1 MDMDLRTS
9 TSNMTTLKILLDR
22 ENKFMHN
29 TIFQLILA
37 IYQTLQ
43 ITENKVI
50 PLVKLM
56 DMDLKISTNSMIILK
71 ILLGQESRFMLNMIS
86 QSILAIYQT
95 LQITESKAIQSVK
108 LMDMDLKI
116 STNSMIILK
125 ILLGQES
132 RFMLNMISQSILAIY
147 KMLPITDNK
156 VM

>member
-1 MDMDLRTS
+1 MDMDPRTS

-132 RFMLNMISQSILAIY
+132 RFMLNMISQSILAI
-147 KMLPITDNK
+147 
-156 VM
+156 

>member
-1 MDMDLRTS
+1 MDLRTS

-86 QSILAIYQT
+86 QSILAI
-95 LQITESKAIQSVK
+95 
-108 LMDMDLKI
+108 
-116 STNSMIILK
+116 
-125 ILLGQES
+125 
-132 RFMLNMISQSILAIY
+132 
-147 KMLPITDNK
+147 
-156 VM
+156 

>member
-1 MDMDLRTS
+1 M
-9 TSNMTTLKILLDR
+9 
-22 ENKFMHN
+22 
-29 TIFQLILA
+29 
-37 IYQTLQ
+37 
-43 ITENKVI
+43 
-50 PLVKLM
+50 
-56 DMDLKISTNSMIILK
+56 
-71 ILLGQESRFMLNMIS
+71 
-86 QSILAIYQT
+86 

-147 KMLPITDNK
+147 QMLPITDNK

>member
-1 MDMDLRTS
+1 MDPRTS

-86 QSILAIYQT
+86 QSILAI
-95 LQITESKAIQSVK
+95 
-108 LMDMDLKI
+108 
-116 STNSMIILK
+116 
-125 ILLGQES
+125 
-132 RFMLNMISQSILAIY
+132 
-147 KMLPITDNK
+147 
-156 VM
+156 